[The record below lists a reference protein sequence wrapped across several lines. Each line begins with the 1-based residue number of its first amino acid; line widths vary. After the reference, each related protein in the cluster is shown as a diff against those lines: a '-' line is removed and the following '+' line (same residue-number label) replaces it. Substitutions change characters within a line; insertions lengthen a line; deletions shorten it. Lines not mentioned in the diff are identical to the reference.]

1 MTRIR
6 STLLT
11 VFAAVAAVMITSC
24 QPEKMKDYEPVVT
37 GGVESIAGTWTGTT
51 VLQRDMDAQR
61 KNFPYKTQDITN
73 VLEFNKV
80 KLTLTASGGQPTTF
94 NIDHGS
100 APPIFKITSGTWKV
114 DNAQKVGTIALI
126 NGTDTINLVLGSYSL
141 LASNKMLLKQ
151 SKTLLGV
158 EVINYEFNFS
168 K

>member
-1 MTRIR
+1 MIR
-6 STLLT
+6 STLLIML
-11 VFAAVAAVMITSC
+11 VAVVITSC
-24 QPEKMKDYEPVVT
+24 QPEKMKDYVPVTT

-51 VLQRDMDAQR
+51 VLQTDMDAQR
-61 KNFPYKTQDITN
+61 KNFPYKTQDISN
-73 VLEFNKV
+73 LLEFNKV
-80 KLTLTASGGQPTTF
+80 KITLTANAGQPTTF
-94 NIDHGS
+94 NIDHGT

-114 DNAQKVGTIALI
+114 DNAQKVGNISLI
-126 NGTDTINLVLGSYSL
+126 NGTDTIKLVLGSYSL

>member
-6 STLLT
+6 LTLLIALAMVTT
-11 VFAAVAAVMITSC
+11 VVITAC

-80 KLTLTASGGQPTTF
+80 KLTLVANAGQPTTF

-100 APPIFKITSGTWKV
+100 APPIFRITSGTWKV
-114 DNAQKVGTIALI
+114 DNAQKVGNISLI
-126 NGTDTINLVLGSYSL
+126 NGLDTIKLVLGSYSL
-141 LASNKMLLKQ
+141 RASNKMLLKQ

>member
-1 MTRIR
+1 MTQIR

-11 VFAAVAAVMITSC
+11 ILAASAMLLSC
-24 QPEKMKDYEPVVT
+24 KPESVKDYEPVTT
-37 GGVESIAGTWTGTT
+37 GGVESIAGTWTGTS
-51 VLQRDMDAQR
+51 VLQRDRDAER

-73 VLEFNKV
+73 LLEFNKV
-80 KLTLTASGGQPTTF
+80 KLTLVANGGQPTTF
-94 NIDHGS
+94 TVDHGT
-100 APPIFKITSGTWKV
+100 APQIFRLTSGTWKV
-114 DNAQKVGTIALI
+114 DNTEKVGTISLI
-126 NGTDTINLVLGSYSL
+126 NAGDTIKLTLGSYSL